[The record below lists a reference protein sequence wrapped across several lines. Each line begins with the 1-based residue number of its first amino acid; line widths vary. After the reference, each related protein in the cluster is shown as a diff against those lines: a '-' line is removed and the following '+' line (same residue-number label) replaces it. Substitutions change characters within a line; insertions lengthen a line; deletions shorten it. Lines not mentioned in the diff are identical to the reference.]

1 MMLLL
6 LGELGRVSDL
16 SAFPEVEQ
24 FIVRA
29 LSEGR
34 EDVKATASLALGG
47 VAVGNVSQH
56 LPLLLSR
63 IAQLDSTSSKQLYLL
78 LKSLNEVLRTLLFRS
93 TPMPQGEHH
102 NAHHAPCTCCCPQW
116 RLKLPLCTPPCAA
129 AALCVG
135 MCSIFML
142 SDPTGSTEPCVVQ
155 AAQWWSRW
163 DAVQG
168 SRIKCCSCCISACMC
183 PMSAARWCQTALRS

>member
-1 MMLLL
+1 MLLL

-34 EDVKATASLALGG
+34 ENVKATASLALGG

-78 LKSLNEVLRTLLFRS
+78 LKSLNEVLRTLLSRS
-93 TPMPQGEHH
+93 TPMPPGETRRPGYS
-102 NAHHAPCTCCCPQW
+102 AITSCCSHW
-116 RLKLPLCTPPCAA
+116 RL
-129 AALCVG
+129 
-135 MCSIFML
+135 
-142 SDPTGSTEPCVVQ
+142 
-155 AAQWWSRW
+155 R
-163 DAVQG
+163 
-168 SRIKCCSCCISACMC
+168 
-183 PMSAARWCQTALRS
+183 

>member
-1 MMLLL
+1 MSGCVEYSYTSMYTLMYCIAQSEAVQCLMLLL

-16 SAFPEVEQ
+16 SAYPEVEQ
-24 FIVRA
+24 FIVKA

-78 LKSLNEVLRTLLFRS
+78 LKSLNEVLRTLLSRS
-93 TPMPQGEHH
+93 TPMPQGS
-102 NAHHAPCTCCCPQW
+102 PCTAQNTVGSCCC
-116 RLKLPLCTPPCAA
+116 C
-129 AALCVG
+129 
-135 MCSIFML
+135 
-142 SDPTGSTEPCVVQ
+142 
-155 AAQWWSRW
+155 
-163 DAVQG
+163 
-168 SRIKCCSCCISACMC
+168 
-183 PMSAARWCQTALRS
+183 WC

>member
-1 MMLLL
+1 MQTDLGMSKPAAHVLNAVQSEPLQCLMLLL

-63 IAQLDSTSSKQLYLL
+63 IAELDSTSSKQLYLL
-78 LKSLNEVLRTLLFRS
+78 LKSLNEVLRTLLARS
-93 TPMPQGEHH
+93 TPMPPGSLTLLT
-102 NAHHAPCTCCCPQW
+102 NSCKRIA
-116 RLKLPLCTPPCAA
+116 TPSPSSHVHS
-129 AALCVG
+129 ALFICVF
-135 MCSIFML
+135 SQL
-142 SDPTGSTEPCVVQ
+142 
-155 AAQWWSRW
+155 
-163 DAVQG
+163 
-168 SRIKCCSCCISACMC
+168 
-183 PMSAARWCQTALRS
+183 L